1 MEQITTPQKRYRSEM
16 KLRVKPERLGV
27 REFNDRLE
35 IMRLWPDPYKKQIGS
50 IIRHIAYLD
59 EKIEKLELQIRD
71 YEQAAFFESQAK
83 AANTARQNTTI
94 TVPTKV
100 VPPSRGERIYN
111 LFMDQ
116 NDSLGAYLR
125 IHRNITKEEL
135 KREANVWAKENKK
148 ELVL

>member
-1 MEQITTPQKRYRSEM
+1 M
-16 KLRVKPERLGV
+16 KLKVKPERLGV
-27 REFNDRLE
+27 REFNEKLE
-35 IMRLWPDPYKKQIGS
+35 TMRLWPDPYRKQIGS

-83 AANTARQNTTI
+83 AAKTSHKNTTI

-100 VPPSRGERIYN
+100 VPPSKGERIYN

-125 IHRNITKEEL
+125 LNRNVTKEEL